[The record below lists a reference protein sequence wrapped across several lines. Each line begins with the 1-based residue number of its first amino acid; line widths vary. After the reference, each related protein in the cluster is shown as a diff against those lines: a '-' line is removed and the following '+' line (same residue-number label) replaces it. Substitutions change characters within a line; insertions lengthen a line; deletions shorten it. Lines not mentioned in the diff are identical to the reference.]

1 VEAYVNYVIIKTKH
15 KDDLI
20 VDLEETFAS
29 IRAFRMKF
37 NEKRKAMLKKF
48 NDRSTSLARFSSTPR
63 QDILR
68 YKSCYMAF

>member
-1 VEAYVNYVIIKTKH
+1 VNYVIIKTKH

-48 NDRSTSLARFSSTPR
+48 NDRST
-63 QDILR
+63 
-68 YKSCYMAF
+68 